1 MPLHTFAFA
10 KPKLCSKANS
20 MFCPKCS
27 QSQTSDEM
35 RYCSRC
41 GFPLATVGLLLSNDG
56 TLPSIVDNDGLKSV
70 RSRVAT
76 ESVMLT
82 VFSWAVAMACTF
94 WFDASGIFEGVA
106 KIGAFTFFM
115 LGFIGLFRFLYAF
128 LFLKI
133 DPVKTVR
140 MQPQVIDSTHSQL
153 PPPQMQ
159 PISDW
164 QPRPNTR
171 EMVSQPS
178 VTENT
183 TRLLE
188 EE

>member
-1 MPLHTFAFA
+1 
-10 KPKLCSKANS
+10 

-27 QSQTSDEM
+27 QAQTSDEM

-41 GFPLATVGLLLSNDG
+41 GFPLATVALLLTNDG
-56 TLPSIVDNDGLKSV
+56 VLQTQSV
-70 RSRVAT
+70 ETNRRSLRSRVAT
-76 ESVMLT
+76 ESFILT
-82 VFSWAVAMACTF
+82 LFSWAVAMVCTF
-94 WFDASGIFEGVA
+94 WFDASGIYEGIA
-106 KIGAFTFFM
+106 KIGAVTFFV

-133 DPVKTVR
+133 EPAQLTNKP
-140 MQPQVIDSTHSQL
+140 QPALTEANRSQL
-153 PPPQMQ
+153 PPPQTV
-159 PISDW
+159 PISNWTD
-164 QPRPNTR
+164 RPNTR
-171 EMVSQPS
+171 EMAPQAS

>member
-1 MPLHTFAFA
+1 
-10 KPKLCSKANS
+10 

-27 QSQTSDEM
+27 QAQPSDEM

-41 GFPLATVGLLLSNDG
+41 GFPLETVSLLLS
-56 TLPSIVDNDGLKSV
+56 SDGLLPTVPANTKRLSH

-76 ESVMLT
+76 ESFILT
-82 VFSWAVAMACTF
+82 VFSWAVALACTL
-94 WFDASGIFEGVA
+94 WFNAHGVYEGIA
-106 KIGAFTFFM
+106 TIGSITFFM

-128 LFLKI
+128 LFLKM
-133 DPVKTVR
+133 DPAQTKPKQR
-140 MQPQVIDSTHSQL
+140 SILEAKPAQL
-153 PPPQMQ
+153 PPQQ
-159 PISDW
+159 TIPITDW
-164 QPRPNTR
+164 PRRPNTR
-171 EMVSQPS
+171 EMAPQAS